1 MANQSA
7 ITAVTGPAPGRTR
20 RCLRGSPG
28 SHFTSGSNRFRP
40 CAGAAA
46 DVPGGALPVPVP
58 PARYGDGHS
67 QVFEQSTTCGS
78 CPLVSGSHAQRG
90 DRKQRRTRENTT
102 STNGRCRRR
111 SRGADSR
118 IARAGR
124 GNVAGR
130 QQPQPGRKHVFPA
143 ECHLRRLPYPGLGG
157 RPDPGSGQ
165 RRRLRNA
172 DRGVERLHLERR
184 SWRPGQR
191 LRILAQRCLR
201 VRPQRHLGR
210 RPERWHQLHRALERP
225 VLEPRRLPGRRAAGW
240 PTERGQRR
248 QPHRRLGGRLGHESP
263 TTRSRR

>member
-1 MANQSA
+1 MQCRGGDQCGEL
-7 ITAVTGPAPGRTR
+7 VRDHGCDGTGAGADKAMFARIAWQPFHQREQPVQ
-20 RCLRGSPG
+20 
-28 SHFTSGSNRFRP
+28 P
-40 CAGAAA
+40 CAGQCRRSGWCVARA
-46 DVPGGALPVPVP
+46 VP
-58 PARYGDGHS
+58 PARYDDGHS
-67 QVFEQSTTCGS
+67 QVFEQSTTCGP

-111 SRGADSR
+111 SRGADSC

-124 GNVAGR
+124 GNVGGR

-165 RRRLRNA
+165 RRRLPNA

-184 SWRPGQR
+184 SWRPRQR

-210 RPERWHQLHRALERP
+210 RPEPPAPASSSTGTASPRTTSPPRP
-225 VLEPRRLPGRRAAGW
+225 A
-240 PTERGQRR
+240 
-248 QPHRRLGGRLGHESP
+248 
-263 TTRSRR
+263 SRRMAS